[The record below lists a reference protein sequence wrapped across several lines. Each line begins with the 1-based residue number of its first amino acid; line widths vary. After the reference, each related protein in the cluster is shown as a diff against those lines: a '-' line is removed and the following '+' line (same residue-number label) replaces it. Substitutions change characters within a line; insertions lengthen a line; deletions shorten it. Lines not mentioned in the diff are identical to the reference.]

1 MSKIIMNWPDYIGHQ
16 VKTGV
21 FDEASPYPENDPRV
35 WQKFLSLVK
44 SESPDEPDAAI
55 SVLADRYGFF
65 LDAIDGDRDGANV
78 AGSTSLIDICLGVD
92 YASFSADLPR
102 IHEEA
107 SEVFLTDT
115 FSFKGGYGAGGEKLP
130 GLAWLNSPVAD
141 ITTSFDAY
149 LETLTTERR
158 KKFRRSVADFEK
170 TSLRFDLSD
179 RGLSAQDLD
188 FVRGNLQR
196 KWGAD
201 ADYAFRQTL
210 WAHAVQTIRPQQV
223 LIMRVMD
230 GDKLVFIQTMI
241 VKGQWVYCQSIAK
254 DEDNVFNGLAAFTD
268 FQCIKALCGKD
279 GYAIFDASCR
289 CSLDDP
295 ESIGIAKRATVNKN
309 CLKPV
314 LAIGTVPAEIAAM
327 LETGHIH
334 GKEA

>member
-1 MSKIIMNWPDYIGHQ
+1 MSKIVMNWPEYIGYQ
-16 VKTGV
+16 TKTGV

-35 WQKFLSLVK
+35 LREFLSLVK
-44 SESPDEPDAAI
+44 VESPDEADAEIA
-55 SVLADRYGFF
+55 VLADRYGYF
-65 LDAIDGDRDGANV
+65 LDKIDTGRDGANV

-92 YASFSADLPR
+92 YASFAADLPR
-102 IHEEA
+102 IREEA
-107 SEVFLTDT
+107 SEVILTDT
-115 FSFKGGYGAGGEKLP
+115 FSFKGGYGTGGEKLS

-141 ITTSFDAY
+141 ITTSFDTY

-170 TSLRFDLSD
+170 TPLRFDLSD
-179 RGLSAQDLD
+179 RGLSTEDLD
-188 FVRGNLQR
+188 FVRKNLTH
-196 KWGAD
+196 KWGED

-210 WAHAVQTIRPQQV
+210 WAHAVQMVRPKQV

-230 GDKLVFIQTMI
+230 GDKLAFIQTMI
-241 VKGQWVYCQSIAK
+241 AKGEWVYCQSIAK
-254 DEDNVFNGLAAFTD
+254 DEENIFNGLAAFTD
-268 FQCIKALCGKD
+268 FQCIKALCENPA
-279 GYAIFDASCR
+279 YAIFDASCR

-314 LAIGTVPAEIAAM
+314 LAIGTMPAEIAAM